1 MNQLV
6 FMPIVGIPDG
16 TVSNAAI
23 PDYESVLTHPR
34 MVEQVDPTDPT
45 RLLTVCQAPGYGKAY
60 PARRIVQVAQ
70 SLDEIGAMTL
80 LGSICEADGWVSMLN
95 RFAEAV
101 LRQAQPIYG
110 SR

>member
-6 FMPIVGIPDG
+6 FMPRVGIPDG
-16 TVSNAAI
+16 TVNNAAI

-60 PARRIVQVAQ
+60 PREAYCPSSSEPRR
-70 SLDEIGAMTL
+70 
-80 LGSICEADGWVSMLN
+80 N
-95 RFAEAV
+95 RGNDTTRFD
-101 LRQAQPIYG
+101 L
-110 SR
+110 